1 MSRRDVAVRIARRFD
16 SRLLRGYVVG
26 KLLIDPMYEAVLARV
41 AGSAAP
47 IVDVGCGVGLAG
59 LFLRE
64 HGVRVPITGIDFDR
78 RKVEAGR
85 KAVAHDPD
93 VELHV
98 GDARDPLPRTG
109 TVLLLDVLHYFSG
122 DEQQAILRNAAAAAD
137 LVIVRDAIRD
147 SSWRYRATALAE
159 TFARAVFWL
168 KAERLNFLSLEE
180 IAGPFAG
187 FEIESV
193 PMYGRT
199 PFNNYMLVFRR
210 VSSGTT
216 NS

>member
-16 SRLLRGYVVG
+16 SRFLRGYVVA
-26 KLLIDPMYEAVLARV
+26 KLIIDPMYEAVLARV
-41 AGSAAP
+41 AGSPAP
-47 IVDVGCGVGLAG
+47 IVDVGCGIGLVG

-64 HGVRVPITGIDFDR
+64 HGVGVPVTGVDFDR

-85 KAVAHDPD
+85 KAVAQYPD
-93 VELHV
+93 VELRV

-122 DEQQAILRNAAAAAD
+122 DEQRAILRNAAVAAD
-137 LVIVRDAIRD
+137 AVIVRDAIRD
-147 SSWRYRATALAE
+147 SSWRYRATALTE

-180 IAGPFAG
+180 IAESFVG
-187 FEIESV
+187 FEVETI

-210 VSSGTT
+210 ESSGTT
-216 NS
+216 NA